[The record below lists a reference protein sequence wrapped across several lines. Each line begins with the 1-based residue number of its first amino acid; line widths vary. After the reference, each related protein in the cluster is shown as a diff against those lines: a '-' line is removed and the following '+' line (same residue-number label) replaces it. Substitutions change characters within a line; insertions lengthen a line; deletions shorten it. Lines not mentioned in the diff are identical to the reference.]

1 MNNEVNEKRDRE
13 ENLVELSAQLWTK
26 LYEKMGDS
34 AAVTSEIIRLAD
46 KFEKNDRYKE
56 MAKEEYLSAIDL
68 FVEEYTQKNL

>member
-1 MNNEVNEKRDRE
+1 
-13 ENLVELSAQLWTK
+13 
-26 LYEKMGDS
+26 MGDR

-46 KFEKNDRYKE
+46 EFEKNDRYKE